1 MNDNIKAGSEIHAG
15 DGGYQLSTQEKY
27 EAFVAERNQGNK
39 MNPTLD
45 KLATDFTKA
54 DPLEKR
60 KIIAEALVQPDVD
73 SFVDDHWNWGWNG
86 DSGEFARVLSKVLY
100 QF

>member
-1 MNDNIKAGSEIHAG
+1 MNDNIKAGAEIHAG

-45 KLATDFTKA
+45 KLAIAFTKA
-54 DPLEKR
+54 DTLEKR
-60 KIIAEALVQPDVD
+60 KIIAVALVQPDVD
-73 SFVDDHWNWGWNG
+73 SFVDEHWESGWNG
-86 DSGEFARVLSKVLY
+86 DSGKFARVLSKVLY

>member
-1 MNDNIKAGSEIHAG
+1 
-15 DGGYQLSTQEKY
+15 
-27 EAFVAERNQGNK
+27 

-45 KLATDFTKA
+45 KLAIDFTKA

-60 KIIAEALVQPDVD
+60 KIIAEALVQPDLNG
-73 SFVDDHWNWGWNG
+73 FVDNHWVSGWNG
-86 DSGEFARVLSKVLY
+86 DSGNFARVLSKVLY